1 MKSDPLITP
10 AELNAGLRDGR
21 FVAVDCRF
29 ELTDPARGRQA
40 YLAGHIPGARYAHL
54 DDDLSSPVTDTSG
67 RHPLPD
73 GSRFA
78 AFLSRIGW
86 HSGLQLVAYDERS
99 SAFAGR
105 LWWLMRYFGLSALVL
120 DGGLEA
126 WTRAGLPLESETPEP
141 APSAEPVLEAVSDMA
156 VAVSAV
162 EKAADAGL
170 TLVDARGADR
180 FAGENETLDT
190 RAGHIPGAL
199 NRPYLLNLGPDG
211 CFKSAD
217 RLREEFAGLLGGA
230 DPERVVNYCGS
241 GVSACHNLIAL
252 ERAGISGTRLYPG
265 SWSEWIRDAGRPAA
279 TGQG

>member
-1 MKSDPLITP
+1 MNSEPLIAP
-10 AELNAGLRDGR
+10 AELHVGIGAGRCI
-21 FVAVDCRF
+21 AADCRF
-29 ELTDPARGRQA
+29 ELTNPGRGREA
-40 YLAGHIPGARYAHL
+40 YVAGHIPGARYAHL
-54 DDDLSSPVTDTSG
+54 DDDLSSPVTGSSG

-73 GSRFA
+73 AKRFA

-86 HSGLQLVAYDERS
+86 HPDVLLVAYDERS

-105 LWWLMRYFGLSALVL
+105 LWWLMRYFGLSAAVL
-120 DGGLEA
+120 DGGFDA
-126 WTRAGLPLESETPEP
+126 WLRAGLPVETRGREPEP
-141 APSAEPVLEAVSDMA
+141 TAAPVLEASADMA
-156 VAVSAV
+156 ISVGQV
-162 EKAADAGL
+162 EQAAAAGL

-180 FAGENETLDT
+180 FAGKNETLDT

-199 NRPYLLNLGPDG
+199 NRPYTMNLDADG

-217 RLREEFAGLLGGA
+217 RLRAEFRALLGEVA
-230 DPERVVNYCGS
+230 PDRVVNYCGS

-265 SWSEWIRDAGRPAA
+265 SWSEWLRDADRPVA